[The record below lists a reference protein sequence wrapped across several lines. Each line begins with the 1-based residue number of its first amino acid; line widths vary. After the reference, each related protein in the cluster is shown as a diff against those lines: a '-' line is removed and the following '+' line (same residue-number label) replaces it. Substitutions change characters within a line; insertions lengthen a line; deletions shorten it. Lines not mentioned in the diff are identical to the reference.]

1 VVAVHQFVPTLAPR
15 DAVSGHYMRVRTALR
30 TAGYT
35 SDIYA
40 MDARGELSKEAKPF
54 QNFRG
59 GRQGE
64 PTWLCYHSSIGSPV
78 AGFVAERPEPLIVD
92 YHNITP
98 AAFFDRWEPGV
109 AVYLRAGRRQLRSL
123 AARTALGIA
132 DSSYN
137 AGELEGLGFRP
148 TGVVPILFDRDDL
161 HVDIDRVARERL
173 ASERPDGS
181 STWLFV
187 GQVAPHKAQHDIV
200 KALAA
205 YRRVFDPKARLR
217 IVGFPLSRSYTRALV
232 AYVDDLGLTDAVD
245 IAGSVPDAVLGAY
258 YATADVFVCLSEHEG
273 FCVTLLEAM
282 HHDVPVVA
290 YAAGAVPE
298 TLGTGGLLLEQKDP
312 LTVAT
317 AVARILLNGTGLDGT
332 VSEGAVNGDSAESMR
347 TALTRAGR
355 ERLHA
360 FDLSRSEATL
370 RAAIASVAGTP

>member
-1 VVAVHQFVPTLAPR
+1 MVAVHQFVPTLAPR
-15 DAVSGHYMRVRTALR
+15 DAVSGHYMRMRTALR
-30 TAGYT
+30 DAGYT

-40 MDARGELSKEAKPF
+40 MDARGELSKQAKPF
-54 QNFRG
+54 QTYRG
-59 GRQGE
+59 RSGE
-64 PTWLCYHSSIGSPV
+64 PTWLCYHSSIGSPI
-78 AGFVAERPEPLIVD
+78 ADFVAARPEPLIVD

-123 AARTALGIA
+123 APRTALGLA
-132 DSSYN
+132 DSAYN
-137 AGELEGLGFRP
+137 AAELDQLGFRP

-161 HVDIDRVARERL
+161 HVTIDEAARERL
-173 ASERPDGS
+173 AAERVPGS

-205 YRRVFDPKARLR
+205 YRREFDPNARLR
-217 IVGFPLSRSYTRALV
+217 IVGFPLSRSYSRALI

-245 IAGSVPDAVLGAY
+245 ITGSVPDAMVGAY
-258 YATADVFVCLSEHEG
+258 YATSDVYVCLSEHEG
-273 FCVTLLEAM
+273 FCVPLLEAM
-282 HHDVPVVA
+282 HHGVPVVA

-298 TLGTGGLLLEQKDP
+298 TLGSGGVLLQHKDP

-317 AVARILLNGTGLDGT
+317 AVARVMAEDG
-332 VSEGAVNGDSAESMR
+332 SLR
-347 TALTRAGR
+347 TQLVQAGH

-360 FDLSRSEATL
+360 FDLARSEATL
-370 RAAIASVAGTP
+370 RSAVESVVGES

>member
-1 VVAVHQFVPTLAPR
+1 MVAVHQFVPTLAPR
-15 DAVSGHYMRVRTALR
+15 DAVSGHYMRVRTTLR
-30 TAGYT
+30 AAGYA

-40 MDARGELSKEAKPF
+40 MDARGELAKEAKPF
-54 QNFRG
+54 QNFGG
-59 GRQGE
+59 GRPGE
-64 PTWLCYHSSIGSPV
+64 PTWLCYHSSIGSPI
-78 AGFVAERPEPLIVD
+78 ADFVAARPEPLIVD

-123 AARTALGIA
+123 APRTALGIA
-132 DSSYN
+132 DSAYN
-137 AGELEGLGFRP
+137 ASELDRLGFRS

-161 HVDIDRVARERL
+161 HVEIDEHARERL
-173 ASERPDGS
+173 ASERPAAS

-205 YRRVFDPKARLR
+205 YRRVFDPNARLR
-217 IVGFPLSRSYTRALV
+217 IVGFALSRAYVRALT
-232 AYVDDLGLTDAVD
+232 AYVADLGLTDAVD
-245 IAGSVPDAVLGAY
+245 IAGSVPDAVLGAH

-273 FCVTLLEAM
+273 FCVPLLEAM
-282 HHDVPVVA
+282 HHGVPVVA

-317 AVARILLNGTGLDGT
+317 AVARV
-332 VSEGAVNGDSAESMR
+332 VSGASGASTARDASLR
-347 TALTRAGR
+347 TALARAGH
-355 ERLHA
+355 ERLTA
-360 FDLSRSEATL
+360 FGLARSEARL
-370 RAAIASVAGTP
+370 RDAVASVVGTP